1 MKSRSS
7 FVDVG
12 RVVRRQRVVRMKAS
26 LSPLLSSLLVA
37 GIISATST
45 SAAANPRPA
54 CDVLPLAEVRALV
67 GSPVSVFDMGL
78 SAPATRGDTTYATC
92 VYAVLGASGHP
103 IKGRG
108 AKFSL
113 MWAPKAK
120 LAQVNDFY
128 TKRHIEAP
136 GIKGDVL
143 VLAWVGNPS
152 GEKAGDWSASSKLL
166 ASVLQKL

>member
-1 MKSRSS
+1 MKPSS
-7 FVDVG
+7 SVHF
-12 RVVRRQRVVRMKAS
+12 
-26 LSPLLSSLLVA
+26 SSLIVA
-37 GIISATST
+37 GILWATT
-45 SAAANPRPA
+45 GSAAAKPRAA

-67 GSPVSVFDMGL
+67 GSPVSVLDMGL
-78 SAPATRGDTTYATC
+78 SAPATRGDTTNATC
-92 VYAVLGASGHP
+92 VYAVLDASGRP
-103 IKGRG
+103 IKGRT

-120 LAQVNDFY
+120 LAQANDFY

-143 VLAWVGNPS
+143 VLAWIGDPS
-152 GEKAGDWSASSKLL
+152 GGKAGDWSASSRLL